1 MAKRLLYLE
10 DLYDFYSNTYKRST
24 RFNADDSGDPIVVHV
39 HGKVNFEKSDKNTE
53 GLLPVHFAS
62 VSYEYKFKR
71 VKHF

>member
-39 HGKVNFEKSDKNTE
+39 HGKVILRNQIKTQKDCF
-53 GLLPVHFAS
+53 LFIC
-62 VSYEYKFKR
+62 KR
-71 VKHF
+71 VIRIQI